1 MIATITLPTGIT
13 IKYVTNDKI
22 SIEEFVNN
30 IMSEQSDI
38 RKQQTERNER
48 GTLIVTNGSEILQ
61 TRELELKY
69 ISSMEMKLK

>member
-69 ISSMEMKLK
+69 LSSMEMKLK